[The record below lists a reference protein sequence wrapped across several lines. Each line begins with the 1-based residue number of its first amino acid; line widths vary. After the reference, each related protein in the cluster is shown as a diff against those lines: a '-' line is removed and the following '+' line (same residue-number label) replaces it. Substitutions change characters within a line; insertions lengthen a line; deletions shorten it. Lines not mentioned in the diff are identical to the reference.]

1 MFWLAEQGLVF
12 PIIIL
17 PLPILMCTLMAWM
30 EVKGVDAM
38 LKKLMKVSSDVL
50 YAMSVSLTGDTLLA
64 KTLQCI

>member
-1 MFWLAEQGLVF
+1 
-12 PIIIL
+12 
-17 PLPILMCTLMAWM
+17 MCTLMAWM